1 MGGLVLG
8 VLAATA
14 FGSADF
20 LGGVAARRS
29 SALMATVIAQI
40 AGFAVVAPLLALQP
54 APAEPSALAWGALAG
69 LAGCLGLVVFFRA
82 LADGSMSSSA
92 PVTAVIAAGLPIAA
106 GVLLG
111 ERPAVQGWLG
121 GGAGLLAVGLL
132 SPAPDRESVG

>member
-14 FGSADF
+14 CGSADF

-92 PVTAVIAAGLPIAA
+92 PVTAVIAAGPATPAGRLP
-106 GVLLG
+106 G
-111 ERPAVQGWLG
+111 ERP
-121 GGAGLLAVGLL
+121 GLPGPPGVG
-132 SPAPDRESVG
+132 